1 MTNMEGKLT
10 YVNPAFLEMWG
21 YERDGVVLGRPYAEL
36 WKGETENVV
45 IMSCAKGSWE
55 GDLIALRKDG
65 SEFKARLVTSLIMGK
80 NGPSQLIA
88 VAEPEN

>member
-1 MTNMEGKLT
+1 MTNMGGKLT
-10 YVNPAFLEMWG
+10 YINPAFLELWG
-21 YERDGVVLGRPYAEL
+21 YDREGVVLGRPYTEL

-45 IMSCAKGSWE
+45 IMACAKGSWE

-65 SEFKARLVTSLIMGK
+65 SKFNARLSTSLIMGK
-80 NGPSQLIA
+80 TGPSQLVA